1 MYTNLDRIKMDIE
14 NLSEFNSTKGN
25 GLTRFSLTK
34 EDRKAREYIK
44 NELSKLNLEIYE
56 DNAGTIFGK
65 LQGTNS
71 ELPSIMIGSHFD
83 SVKNG
88 GNFDGPAGIVMG
100 LEILR
105 TLKENN
111 IKLKHSV
118 EFVGMIEE
126 EGGRFGSGVFGS
138 RAMAKGIEYSELL
151 QNKDADGV
159 SMAEAFEAFGFD
171 PTKIKNAKRDPKEI
185 KAFIELHI
193 EQGPVLENEKIDLGI
208 VDFIVGITEFKIKI
222 KGKQDHA
229 GTTPMN
235 MRSDALVASSRL
247 ISEIE
252 KFAIK
257 AGEGTVATVGM
268 MKVLPGAGNIVP
280 GEVEFVV
287 DIRSKSQ
294 DCIDEVKGNIIN
306 YLETLE
312 KSSNFKWEKTEMLN
326 VLPVSMSK
334 SIIEILEKNSL
345 ENGFKNKIMT
355 SGAGHDAMIMGS
367 ITDVGLVFVPSKD
380 GRSHCHEE
388 WTDYDQLQRGIEV
401 IYKTVI
407 DIGGKE

>member
-1 MYTNLDRIKMDIE
+1 MYTNLDRIKNDIE
-14 NLSEFNSTKGN
+14 NLAEFNSSKGN

-34 EDRKAREYIK
+34 EDREARDYIK
-44 NELSKLNLEIYE
+44 SELAKLDLEIYE
-56 DNAGTIFGK
+56 DSAGTIFGK
-65 LQGTNS
+65 MQGS
-71 ELPSIMIGSHFD
+71 KKELPSIMIGSHFD

-88 GNFDGPAGIVMG
+88 GNFDGPAGVVMG
-100 LEILR
+100 LEVLR

-111 IKLKHSV
+111 VKLQHSV

-126 EGGRFGSGVFGS
+126 EGGRFGSGVFAS
-138 RAMAKGIEYSELL
+138 RAMANGIKYSEIAA
-151 QNKDADGV
+151 NKDSDGI

-171 PTKIKNAKRDPKEI
+171 PLEIETAKRDPKEI

-208 VDFIVGITEFKIKI
+208 VDFIVGITEFKINI

-235 MRSDALVASSRL
+235 MRNDALVAASRL

-252 KFAIK
+252 EFGIR

-280 GEVEFVV
+280 GEVEFLV
-287 DIRSKSQ
+287 DIRSKNQ
-294 DCIDEVKGNIIN
+294 KCIDEVKNNIIA
-306 YLETLE
+306 YLENLS
-312 KSSNFKWEKTEMLN
+312 KNNNFKWEKTEMLN
-326 VLPVSMSK
+326 VAPVSMSK
-334 SIIEILEKNSL
+334 KIIDMLEKNSSS
-345 ENGFKNKIMT
+345 NGFKRKIMT
-355 SGAGHDAMIMGS
+355 SGAGHDAMIMAS

-380 GRSHCHEE
+380 GRSHCPEE
-388 WTDYDQLQRGIEV
+388 WTDYDQLQKGIEI
-401 IYKTVI
+401 IYQTVI

>member
-1 MYTNLDRIKMDIE
+1 MYTNLGRIKEDIE

-34 EDRKAREYIK
+34 EDREARDYIK
-44 NELSKLNLEIYE
+44 NELSKLELEIYE
-56 DNAGTIFGK
+56 DSAGTIFGK
-65 LQGTNS
+65 LKGTNS

-111 IKLKHSV
+111 IKLQHSV

-138 RAMAKGIEYSELL
+138 RAMTKGIEYSELL
-151 QNKDADGV
+151 ENKDDDGV

-171 PTKIKNAKRDPKEI
+171 PMKIKDAKRDPKEI

-193 EQGPVLENEKIDLGI
+193 EQGPVLENEKIDVGI
-208 VDFIVGITEFKIKI
+208 VDFIVGISEFKIKI

-252 KFAIK
+252 KFALK
-257 AGEGTVATVGM
+257 AGEGTVATVGT
-268 MKVLPGAGNIVP
+268 MKIFPGAGNIVP
-280 GEVEFVV
+280 GEVEFLV

-294 DCIDEVKGNIIN
+294 NCIDEVKGNIIN
-306 YLETLE
+306 YLEALE
-312 KSSNFKWEKTEMLN
+312 KNSNFKWEKSEVLN
-326 VLPVSMSK
+326 ISPVSMSK
-334 SIIEILEKNSL
+334 SIIEMLEKNSL
-345 ENGFKNKIMT
+345 ESGFTNKIMT

-367 ITDVGLVFVPSKD
+367 ITDVGLVFVPSKN
-380 GRSHCHEE
+380 GRSHCPEE
-388 WTDYDQLQRGIEV
+388 WTDYDQLQRGIEI